1 MKKVYIVAVV
11 GFTLLLS
18 SCASNDMNGMSRGG
32 QGGIGGG
39 AAGAIIGQAVGK
51 STEATL
57 IGAALGA
64 VLGYAI
70 GNEMDKADEMQ
81 LNNAY
86 ERGASGRQV
95 SWVNPDSGNNYN
107 VIPQPAY
114 TNSSNNQVCRQA
126 EIEAIIDG
134 QRERTF
140 ATACRNSYGEWEL
153 KK

>member
-1 MKKVYIVAVV
+1 MKNICVV
-11 GFTLLLS
+11 VVFALLLS
-18 SCASNDMNGMSRGG
+18 SCASNGGNQMSRGG

-39 AAGAIIGQAVGK
+39 AAGALIGQAIGK

-95 SWVNPDSGNNYN
+95 SWVNPDSGNRYN
-107 VIPQPAY
+107 VVPQPAY
-114 TNSSNNQVCRQA
+114 RNSSTNEDCRQA

-140 ATACRNSYGEWEL
+140 ATACRNSYGQWEL
-153 KK
+153 KQ